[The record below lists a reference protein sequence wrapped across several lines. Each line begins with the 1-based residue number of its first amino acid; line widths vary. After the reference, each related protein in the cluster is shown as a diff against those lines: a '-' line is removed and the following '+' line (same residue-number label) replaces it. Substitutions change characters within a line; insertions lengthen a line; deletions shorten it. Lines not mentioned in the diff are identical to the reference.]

1 MASDDFKST
10 LRKLFAAGGSM
21 SDSHRR
27 VLVVDD
33 DPGVRGLLTTV
44 LHHHGLSVD
53 EATDGR
59 EALELLA
66 VHQYAVVLLDLIMP
80 NLDGFGVIEALGRQE
95 TGKPVVLVVTG
106 AERQTI
112 EQLDARAIH
121 GILRKPFDPDDLAA
135 IVVACAE
142 VRGRNALGTM
152 ALAAMMAGS
161 PLLALLNKW

>member
-1 MASDDFKST
+1 LANDDFKST
-10 LRKLFAAGGSM
+10 LRKLFATGGSM
-21 SDSHRR
+21 SDSHKR

-33 DPGVRGLLTTV
+33 DPGVRGLLAAV

-53 EATDGR
+53 EASDGR

-106 AERQTI
+106 AERQAI

-121 GILRKPFDPDDLAA
+121 GKPFDPDDLAS

>member
-1 MASDDFKST
+1 LTNDDFKSA
-10 LRKLFAAGGSM
+10 LRKLFAAGGAM
-21 SDSHRR
+21 NDPHKR

-33 DPGVRGLLTTV
+33 DPDARGLLAAV

-53 EATDGR
+53 EASDGR

-66 VHQYAVVLLDLIMP
+66 VNQYAVVLLDLIMP
-80 NLDGFGVIEALGRQE
+80 NLDGFGVIEVLGRQE

-106 AERQTI
+106 ADRRAI
-112 EQLDARAIH
+112 EQLDARIVH

-135 IVVACAE
+135 VVVACAD